1 MTIEFLPEAEDELGK
16 ATNYY
21 NEIRVGLGF
30 EFADEVKNTL
40 KRIAQYPEAW
50 PVISKRSRRCRTN
63 RFPYGV
69 IYQIRDEMILI
80 VAVMHLHREPEYWKS
95 RIS

>member
-1 MTIEFLPEAEDELGK
+1 MIIEFLPEAEDELGK

-21 NEIRVGLGF
+21 NEIRWDLGF

-50 PVISKRSRRCRTN
+50 HVISKRSRETK
-63 RFPYGV
+63 
-69 IYQIRDEMILI
+69 IRDRQGTCQNQPMTDGFWGTRKI
-80 VAVMHLHREPEYWKS
+80 RENTG
-95 RIS
+95 